1 MELITLENIEIDSI
15 VEVLNLSFS
24 DYIVPFKLN
33 SEQLEAKIIAENIKL
48 DLSIGVLSSG
58 KLVGFMLHAINEL
71 DGQLIAY
78 NGATGV
84 IPGYRGQGLVAKMY
98 DYLLPKLKDLDVKE
112 MILEVIV
119 GNNAAI
125 RAYEKMNYKVHRTL
139 NCYGGSIGISN
150 KKSVATIKEL
160 KNFDWDTFTS
170 FWTIEPTW
178 QNTVKSLDNSKE
190 RCGILEAYIENE
202 PVGYLVYN
210 RMSRRILQI
219 AVAVKHRRNGVGA
232 QLVNKMLETID
243 STEVSMNN
251 IEENSIET
259 NAFLKNLGLVNRV
272 SQYEMKR
279 KI

>member
-1 MELITLENIEIDSI
+1 MKLITLENIEIDSI

-33 SEQLEAKIIAENIKL
+33 SEQLKAKIVAENIKL

-58 KLVGFMLHAINEL
+58 KLVGFMLHAINDM
-71 DGQLIAY
+71 DGQLVAY
-78 NGATGV
+78 NGATGI
-84 IPGYRGQGLVAKMY
+84 IPEYRGQGLVAKMY
-98 DYLLPKLKDLDVKE
+98 DYLLPKLKALDVKE
-112 MILEVIV
+112 MVLEVIV

-125 RAYEKMNYKVHRTL
+125 RAYEKMDYKIHRTL
-139 NCYGGSIGISN
+139 NCYGGSIEISN

-160 KNFDWDTFTS
+160 KDFDWDTFTS
-170 FWTIEPTW
+170 FWSIAPTW

-190 RCGILEAYIENE
+190 RCGILEAYIDNGL
-202 PVGYLVYN
+202 VGYLVYN
-210 RMSRRILQI
+210 RMTRRILQI

-232 QLVNKMLETID
+232 QLVNKMVEAID
-243 STEVSMNN
+243 SKEVSMNN
-251 IEENSIET
+251 IEDNSIET
-259 NAFLKNLGLVNRV
+259 NAFLKNLGLINRV

>member
-150 KKSVATIKEL
+150 KKVLLQL
-160 KNFDWDTFTS
+160 KN
-170 FWTIEPTW
+170 
-178 QNTVKSLDNSKE
+178 
-190 RCGILEAYIENE
+190 
-202 PVGYLVYN
+202 
-210 RMSRRILQI
+210 
-219 AVAVKHRRNGVGA
+219 
-232 QLVNKMLETID
+232 
-243 STEVSMNN
+243 
-251 IEENSIET
+251 
-259 NAFLKNLGLVNRV
+259 
-272 SQYEMKR
+272 
-279 KI
+279 

>member
-1 MELITLENIEIDSI
+1 M
-15 VEVLNLSFS
+15 
-24 DYIVPFKLN
+24 
-33 SEQLEAKIIAENIKL
+33 
-48 DLSIGVLSSG
+48 
-58 KLVGFMLHAINEL
+58 
-71 DGQLIAY
+71 
-78 NGATGV
+78 
-84 IPGYRGQGLVAKMY
+84 
-98 DYLLPKLKDLDVKE
+98 
-112 MILEVIV
+112 
-119 GNNAAI
+119 
-125 RAYEKMNYKVHRTL
+125 
-139 NCYGGSIGISN
+139 
-150 KKSVATIKEL
+150 